1 MTTQRSWRK
10 TPVRKF
16 DAFTVNTSTN
26 LGWSNFYSRIVT
38 SRNEAYGR
46 YAPPAAFVS
55 RFPAGIG
62 EVRIPA
68 SDGFAETTAVLG
80 VDAQLRKR
88 FIEIG
93 PRESFW
99 TDWTAD
105 AVAGFNGTL
114 TVLIGMYLCS
124 TTKQITMIM
133 IVVIF
138 KRLSSLL

>member
-1 MTTQRSWRK
+1 MAQNAGK
-10 TPVRKF
+10 KF
-16 DAFTVNTSTN
+16 DAFTVNTNTN

-55 RFPAGIG
+55 TFPAGIG

-80 VDAQLRKR
+80 VDAQLRRDLSKLGL
-88 FIEIG
+88 EKVSG
-93 PRESFW
+93 QTGQQMLLLVLMEP
-99 TDWTAD
+99 
-105 AVAGFNGTL
+105 L
-114 TVLIGMYLCS
+114 TVLIGMCLCS

-138 KRLSSLL
+138 KRLSLLL